1 VGRTGAGRGVWVAG
15 GSGAL
20 SFLISF
26 SLSVYVGVPAGV
38 GSLDCDVCDRG
49 SFLVGVGRLGGGG
62 TTMAKLG
69 LGLRGLSKGFS
80 ALVVAVAF
88 FGVGDLDLAF
98 DSGVAWLGGPIRVT
112 GSRRAR
118 TSGEL
123 GGMCFTI
130 MISWSSSPI
139 AMGSGEDA
147 VERPPPRGAPGG
159 GALF

>member
-1 VGRTGAGRGVWVAG
+1 
-15 GSGAL
+15 
-20 SFLISF
+20 
-26 SLSVYVGVPAGV
+26 
-38 GSLDCDVCDRG
+38 
-49 SFLVGVGRLGGGG
+49 
-62 TTMAKLG
+62 MAKLC